1 MLTIINAKVM
11 NTDNWQRGKRGFQS
25 KLSQEQQ
32 LELVEV
38 WIQNDWKTTPA
49 KKWLKEKYGIELKQN
64 TLWSLKDRLK
74 KKWQKVNSDLD
85 KPADWGDFLTLTKN
99 GVPPEH
105 RRELHRIWVGIENSY
120 KRRGLVATKP
130 TYRRLHWWA
139 YVIEYHGDVIKDK
152 ADRQYIA
159 EGYALRHMAADLFGL
174 PMETDDLDQWLYY
187 QPWEG
192 GDREAAYLKAI
203 DKGLIPPIKEPLDF
217 FELGDP
223 SDVQIVH
230 AQRILSSR
238 LAQLFAPKPYL
249 LPSQVV
255 GEDLMEAVTRSLE
268 SYRGRGAT

>member
-1 MLTIINAKVM
+1 MKP
-11 NTDNWQRGKRGFQS
+11 DNYEKGKKGFQS
-25 KLSQEQQ
+25 KLSQEQR

-38 WIQNDWKTTPA
+38 WIQNDWETQPA
-49 KKWLKEKYGIELKQN
+49 KKWLKEKYGIELRQN
-64 TLWSLKDRLK
+64 TLWYYKKRLK
-74 KKWQKVNSDLD
+74 ERWNRANSDLD
-85 KPADWGDFLTLTKN
+85 NPADWGDFIELTKN
-99 GVPPEH
+99 GVPSEY

-139 YVIEYHGDVIKDK
+139 YVIEYYGDIIKDK
-152 ADRQYIA
+152 SDRQYIA
-159 EGYALRHMAADLFGL
+159 EGYALRQMATDLFGL

-203 DKGLIPPIKEPLDF
+203 DEGLIPPIKERLDF
-217 FELGDP
+217 FELADP

-230 AQRILSSR
+230 AQEILSAR
-238 LAQLFAPKPYL
+238 FVQLFAPKPYL

-255 GEDLMEAVTRSLE
+255 GEDLIEAVTRSLE
-268 SYRGRGAT
+268 SYRGRGGT